1 GDGGTMS
8 QDGGHSHGGHS
19 HGGHSHGGHSHG
31 GHSHGEAVPWPRRPE
46 LAFGAGRGK
55 TLFFDAFSGVAGDM
69 TIAALVDLGVPTA
82 VIEGAVEALG
92 LPGVSLEFRPVLVG
106 ALGAIHFDVHV
117 EGPQPQRTYAE
128 IRALIAGAEGLEPAV
143 RDLAQRI
150 FLRLAEAESEVHRM
164 PLEAVAFHEVGA
176 VDAIVDIVGAAA
188 GLVHLGADVVSSPLP
203 LGRGFVECQ
212 HGRLPLPA
220 PATALCLRG
229 VPTEDA
235 GIDVEL
241 VTPTGAAIVAAVAR
255 DFARWPSLVPQA
267 VGWGAGTRRLEDRP
281 NALRLVLGD
290 PRQAT
295 DAPPLTH
302 ALLEANLDDVTGEVA
317 AQAVVTLLEQGAL
330 DAWVVPVTMKKGRP
344 GIVLTAL
351 STTRDAG
358 RLSELILRETPSI
371 GVRQTLVS
379 RQELPRTVVDVL
391 TPWGPVPVKVSGRPP
406 LRAKPEFDVCVRL
419 SRERGVPLRDVLA
432 AAARAAEEWLEGA
445 RDSTPGAP

>member
-1 GDGGTMS
+1 MS

-31 GHSHGEAVPWPRRPE
+31 ERSAWPRRPE
-46 LAFGAGRGK
+46 LPAGAGRGK
-55 TLFFDAFSGVAGDM
+55 TLFLDAFSGVAGDM

-82 VIEGAVEALG
+82 VFEGAVQALQ
-92 LPGVSLEFRPVLVG
+92 LEGVALQFSPVIVG

-128 IRALIAGAEGLEPAV
+128 IRALIAGAEGLDPAA

-164 PLEAVAFHEVGA
+164 PLDEVAFHEVGA

-188 GLVHLGADVVSSPLP
+188 GLVYLGADVLSSPLP

-220 PATALCLRG
+220 PATVLCLRG

-241 VTPTGAAIVAAVAR
+241 VTPTGAAIVATVAR
-255 DFARWPSLVPQA
+255 GFARWPSLVPRA

-281 NALRLVLGD
+281 NLLRAVLGE
-290 PRQAT
+290 PREAS

-317 AQAVVTLLEQGAL
+317 GQAVVTLLEQGAL

-344 GIVLTAL
+344 GLVLTAL
-351 STTRDAG
+351 TTTRDAG

-371 GVRQTLVS
+371 GVRQALVS

-391 TPWGPVPVKVSGRPP
+391 TPWGPVPVKVSGQPP

-419 SRERGVPLRDVLA
+419 AREQGIPLRDVLA
-432 AAARAAEEWLEGA
+432 AAMRAADEYLGAARA
-445 RDSTPGAP
+445 STTDVP